1 MSIKKNLKSKILSIA
16 IAGCLGVSL
25 TGLEAAPSATFQ
37 TIANNPSKSGEI
49 RFDKFMIELYD
60 PLTDEPTGEYALF
73 EAPAGFYDDGTNSFK
88 LDILPGFKDLRIP
101 METLDALGNVT
112 SVSVVSIVPGGNT
125 QNITIPVCAAAQI
138 GATLT
143 NDVAGTSFPAY
154 SAAQN
159 KFCIP
164 SLAVPKVAMLPNGT
178 PIKVAPDCYEV
189 TLDTAITQKNAIL
202 KITNNVA
209 IDKNLCQ

>member
-1 MSIKKNLKSKILSIA
+1 MSLKNKILSIA

-25 TGLEAAPSATFQ
+25 TGLEAAPSATYNA
-37 TIANNPSKSGEI
+37 IANDLTKSGEI
-49 RFDKFMIELYD
+49 TFDKFMIELYD

-73 EAPAGFYDDGTNSFK
+73 EADNFK
-88 LDILPGFKDLRIP
+88 LDILPGFKDVRIP
-101 METLDALGNVT
+101 QETIDTLGNPNSVT
-112 SVSVVSIVPGGNT
+112 VNLISIVPGGNPPNT
-125 QNITIPVCAAAQI
+125 TIPVCAAAQI

-143 NDVAGTSFPAY
+143 SDVEGTSFPAY
-154 SAAQN
+154 SEDQQ

-164 SLAVPKVAMLPNGT
+164 SLAIPKVAVLPGGQ
-178 PIKVAPDCYEV
+178 PIEVAPDCNEV
-189 TLDTAITQKNAIL
+189 TLDTANTQKNGIL